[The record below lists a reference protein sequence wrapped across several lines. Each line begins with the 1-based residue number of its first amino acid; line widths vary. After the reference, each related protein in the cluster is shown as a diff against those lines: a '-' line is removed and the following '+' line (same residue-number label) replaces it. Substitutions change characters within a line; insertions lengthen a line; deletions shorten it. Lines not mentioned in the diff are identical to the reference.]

1 MKSSKFLFAASALAM
16 LAACAGKPA
25 DGYSVKGTVE
35 GLDGTT
41 IYLVSM
47 VGDSMVTD
55 STVIADG
62 AFEFTGTS
70 PIPRYASVYCG
81 SFQDM
86 NSKTFTRFYLEPAE
100 ITISGLTST
109 DFSNA
114 KIIGSKTTD
123 EANKLDAQLTPI
135 YAQSQELYAQMQSPD
150 ANDES
155 RQALAAR
162 QDSLRQLVQTINIDF
177 VKENPASFHS
187 ASILRQLT
195 SGMQYDE
202 LKALYDGLTPEVQGT
217 ADEVKAELDAL
228 ESVQPGKPA
237 PDLVGTNQNDEPTK
251 LSDLKGK
258 VVLVDFWATWC
269 GPCRAS
275 LPHIKELYDKYNS
288 KGFEVFCVSD
298 NDSNPDEWK
307 KFIAENENGMDK
319 YHHILRC
326 LKINK
331 DASGRMTGYDKS
343 NDQSAK
349 YAVHY
354 LPTKYLVAA
363 DGTVI
368 GKFDDSAEMDAKL
381 AEIFKDK

>member
-1 MKSSKFLFAASALAM
+1 M

-25 DGYSVKGTVE
+25 DGYTVKGTVD

-41 IYLVSM
+41 LYLVSM
-47 VGDSMVTD
+47 IGDSLATD
-55 STVIADG
+55 STVVENG
-62 AFEFTGTS
+62 AFEFTGTAAT
-70 PIPRYASVYCG
+70 PRYATIYYGDSRNP
-81 SFQDM
+81 Q
-86 NSKTFTRFYLEPAE
+86 SKTFTRFYVEPAE
-100 ITISGLTST
+100 ITVTDLTAD

-114 KIIGSKTTD
+114 KFSGSKTTD
-123 EANKLDAQLTPI
+123 EANKLNDQLNPI
-135 YAQSQELYAQMQSPD
+135 YAQFQELYSQMQAPD
-150 ANDES
+150 ATDES

-162 QDSLRQLVQTINIDF
+162 QDSLRQLVEKINIDF

-187 ASILRQLT
+187 AMVLQQIS
-195 SGMQYDE
+195 SGLSYDE
-202 LKALYDGLTPEVQGT
+202 LKALYDGMTPEVQG
-217 ADEVKAELDAL
+217 ASGEVKAELDAL

-237 PDLVGTNQNDEPTK
+237 PDLVGMNQNDEPTK

-319 YHHILRC
+319 YHHILRG
-326 LKINK
+326 LKMKK
-331 DASGRMTGYDKS
+331 DAAGRMIGYDTS
-343 NDQSAK
+343 DDQSAK

-354 LPTKYLVAA
+354 LPTKYLIAA

-381 AEIFKDK
+381 AEIFQGK